1 VLITKRARQSISD
14 SAVNVW
20 PIPKA
25 DLNLKIIIGLCL
37 CIIGA
42 IIWAVP
48 LVTASVIVHPGDI
61 SLGVIIGG
69 GLIASG
75 ILLIFLPTH
84 PIRVSYFDKRP

>member
-1 VLITKRARQSISD
+1 MLGQILTFYLFGADDQERIYSVLMTKRDRQSISD

-69 GLIASG
+69 
-75 ILLIFLPTH
+75 
-84 PIRVSYFDKRP
+84 D